1 MVTGEQTMWHA
12 MLSPYLNLGLL
23 HPIEVVRAA
32 EQVYDEN
39 QDEWELNSV
48 EGFIR
53 QILGWREYMHGV
65 YVYMG
70 DDYPERNWFSH
81 TAPLPTFYW
90 TGETQMNCLHHV
102 LTQVKEI
109 GYAHH
114 IQRLMVLNNFAL
126 IAGISPQELEDW
138 FHAAFIDAYDW
149 VMQTNV
155 IGMGQFADGGM
166 MASKPYAASAN
177 YINNMSNYCKNC
189 VYNPRVRIGENA
201 CPFNFF
207 YWDFLARHHDKLKN
221 NHRMTQ
227 ILRNLERIP
236 ANELQA
242 MRAQASLW
250 HNSIPWFKYS
260 QTSSTRQKS
269 SSQLSIGGG

>member
-1 MVTGEQTMWHA
+1 
-12 MLSPYLNLGLL
+12 
-23 HPIEVVRAA
+23 
-32 EQVYDEN
+32 
-39 QDEWELNSV
+39 
-48 EGFIR
+48 
-53 QILGWREYMHGV
+53 MHGV

-70 DDYPERNWFSH
+70 DDYPERNWFNH

-177 YINNMSNYCKNC
+177 YINNMSNYCKSC
-189 VYNPRVRIGENA
+189 AYNPRTRIGENA

-236 ANELQA
+236 ANELQV

-250 HNSIPWFKYS
+250 HKLHTTTEYP
-260 QTSSTRQKS
+260 
-269 SSQLSIGGG
+269 LP